1 MNCLRCNKEKP
12 QMPKPP
18 FPTALGLEIQ
28 RDVCTECYADWK
40 GMELMI
46 INEYR
51 LNMMDKE
58 ARSFLNTQM
67 RAYFRNEL
75 SPKVVNNT

>member
-1 MNCLRCNKEKP
+1 MLCLRCQSEKP

-18 FPTALGLEIQ
+18 VPTALGAEIQ
-28 RDVCTECYADWK
+28 RDVCADCYADWK
-40 GMELMI
+40 NMELMI

-58 ARSFLNTQM
+58 HRGFLNKQM

-75 SPKVVNNT
+75 SPKIVNNT